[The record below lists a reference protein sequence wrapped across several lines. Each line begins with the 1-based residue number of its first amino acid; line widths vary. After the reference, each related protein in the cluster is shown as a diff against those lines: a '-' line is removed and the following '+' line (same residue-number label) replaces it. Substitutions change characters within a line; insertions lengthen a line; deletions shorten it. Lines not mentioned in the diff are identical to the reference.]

1 MNTTKDIHLSHIKFT
16 FDEEAFRILS
26 LYLKNLAITFSSN
39 PSKDEILE
47 DIESHIAELLSINK
61 NLNSVVSVLQVEDA
75 IKILGTPE
83 ELAVEESNEENI
95 NSKKVNS
102 NKKLFRDT
110 EDNYIG
116 GVARGLAHYFG
127 VSPAWPRLL
136 FILLFLLP
144 IPPGSIIIYCI
155 FWIVV
160 PSAKTN
166 ADKIRMNGEAV
177 SVNTI
182 KKKIE
187 SVIPEVEKQVK
198 EFDKKYARTAWGR
211 FKFFIRRVSNFII
224 SNSAKLFKILSI
236 IFGFILMFYSFIG
249 GVITSLIIFFASNIK
264 YALDN
269 ATTSSEIIING
280 TTIYE
285 INDFVKFDV
294 LDLVTSIDLVLIT
307 AFGLL
312 IIIPCIILFIIGL
325 KLAFRDSYTINKM
338 TMFILF
344 ALWIIGFMYI
354 SYIVGFTIIESNYP
368 YNL

>member
-47 DIESHIAELLSINK
+47 DIESHIAEVLSVNK

-83 ELAVEESNEENI
+83 ELAEEEGNEDNI
-95 NSKKVNS
+95 NSKKVNF

-116 GVARGLAHYFG
+116 GVARGLAYYFG

-155 FWIVV
+155 FWIIV

-166 ADKIRMNGEAV
+166 ADKIRMNGETV
-177 SVNTI
+177 SVKTI

-211 FKFFIRRVSNFII
+211 FKFFIRKVSNFII

-236 IFGFILMFYSFIG
+236 IFGYILMFYSFIG
-249 GVITSLIIFFASNIK
+249 GVITSLIMFFASSISMNV
-264 YALDN
+264 A
-269 ATTSSEIIING
+269 ASPSTEIIING

-285 INDFVKFDV
+285 INDFMKFDV
-294 LDLVTSIDLVLIT
+294 LDLVTSIDIASII

-325 KLAFRDSYTINKM
+325 KLAFRDSYTIKKM

-344 ALWIIGFMYI
+344 ALWIIGIMYI
-354 SYIVGFTIIESNYP
+354 SYIVGFSIIESNYP